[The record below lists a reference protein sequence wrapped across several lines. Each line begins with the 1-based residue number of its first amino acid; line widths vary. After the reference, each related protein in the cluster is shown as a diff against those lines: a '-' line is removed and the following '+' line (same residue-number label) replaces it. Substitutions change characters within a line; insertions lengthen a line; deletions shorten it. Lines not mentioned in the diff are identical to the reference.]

1 GQYRGY
7 LEEKGVGPGS
17 TTATYAALRLYIDN
31 WRWQGV
37 PFYLRSGKAMT
48 EKVSEIAIQFRCPP
62 HMMFTPGPGVKLTP
76 NVLGLCIQPDEGIH
90 LRFEVKVPDQGMA
103 MRSENMEFHY
113 GSAFR
118 DQAIP
123 EAYERLLQDALDGDA
138 SLFIRSDHI
147 EEAWRVVDPL
157 LAAWEGADSPP
168 PHLYDPGSWGP
179 DAADD
184 LLARDGRS
192 WIRGCG
198 VHDDT
203 DG

>member
-1 GQYRGY
+1 
-7 LEEKGVGPGS
+7 
-17 TTATYAALRLYIDN
+17 
-31 WRWQGV
+31 
-37 PFYLRSGKAMT
+37 
-48 EKVSEIAIQFRCPP
+48 
-62 HMMFTPGPGVKLTP
+62 
-76 NVLGLCIQPDEGIH
+76 
-90 LRFEVKVPDQGMA
+90 
-103 MRSENMEFHY
+103 MEFHY
-113 GSAFR
+113 GSAFL

-157 LAAWEGADSPP
+157 LAAWEGADSSP